1 MPWTNILWFLIIAV
15 IFYLLMAK
23 AGCGAHAHG
32 EHERRPPP
40 SEEQQRP
47 KPPEEEHRPHS

>member
-1 MPWTNILWFLIIAV
+1 MTWTNILWFLIIAA

-47 KPPEEEHRPHS
+47 KPPEEEHHHHS